1 MPQDGQGLDRNTWQ
15 RFKILLGILARSKIL
30 SFLAPWLLVL
40 VVFSL
45 SIAYVFGELAKIRG
59 AIVTELTLGNQSG
72 FYSAVFWFLGIAAT
86 LIFLD
91 VFKRFFEDRLV
102 QKLRKQVNITFLTHY
117 LKPNVSYLIGLF
129 RQVDNPDQRIEEDTR
144 NFCAQTISFSLILV
158 GALTTLVVQGKILFE
173 QNRVLPFVAFG
184 YAFLGSLLTYFVGRK
199 LITLNWLQ
207 LMKEANYR
215 FKLISLRENAEAINF
230 YKKNAKEITK
240 TRQYL
245 REAVR
250 NLLNI
255 IAVNRNL
262 GLVTG
267 TYNHLIWLLPHLILA
282 KSVLSGQKTYGEV
295 ITAAIAFEHFLGALS
310 LIVANFQNL
319 SSYAAV
325 INRLG
330 DLYEKMLNL
339 ADRPLKISH
348 ADFVKFQNVT
358 IRVPSSGQIL
368 VRNLSFELTEGG
380 LLIRGDSGVGKSS
393 IFRVL
398 ATLWDSFDGQVT
410 APPFEK
416 SFYVPQRP
424 YVFQGSFLDQILY
437 SCSQVP
443 SLQEVDKVID
453 FVGLRY
459 AVDKHGGLGSTQD
472 WPKVLSIGDMQK
484 LAWARL
490 FLAKPYFAFLDEATT
505 ALDLELEAKFYKEL
519 QKFAKLWISIGLRDS
534 LLQFHTKQLILQG
547 NGEWQIK

>member
-1 MPQDGQGLDRNTWQ
+1 MPQDDQGLDRNTWQ
-15 RFKILLGILARSKIL
+15 RFKILLSILARSKIL

-59 AIVTELTLGNQSG
+59 AVVNELTLGNQSG

-144 NFCAQTISFSLILV
+144 NFCAQTISFALILV

-173 QNRVLPFVAFG
+173 QDRVLPFVAFG
-184 YAFLGSLLTYFVGRK
+184 YAFLGSLLTYLVGRK

-230 YKKNAKEITK
+230 YRKNAKEITK

-245 REAVR
+245 REAIR

-282 KSVLSGQKTYGEV
+282 KSVLSGQKTYGDV
-295 ITAAIAFEHFLGALS
+295 LTAAIAFEHFLGALS

-339 ADRPLKISH
+339 EDRPLKISH
-348 ADFVKFQNVT
+348 ADFVKFNNVT
-358 IRVPSSGQIL
+358 IWVPSSGQIL
-368 VRNLSFELTEGG
+368 VRNLSFELTQAG

-393 IFRVL
+393 IFRVI

-410 APPFEK
+410 APTFEK
-416 SFYVPQRP
+416 SFYVPQKP

-443 SLQEVDKVID
+443 SLRQVEEVID

-459 AVDKHGGLGSTQD
+459 AVEKHGGLGAVQD

-490 FLAKPYFAFLDEATT
+490 FLAKPSFAFLDEATT
-505 ALDLELEAKFYKEL
+505 AIELELEAKFYREL

-547 NGEWQIK
+547 NGQWLLK